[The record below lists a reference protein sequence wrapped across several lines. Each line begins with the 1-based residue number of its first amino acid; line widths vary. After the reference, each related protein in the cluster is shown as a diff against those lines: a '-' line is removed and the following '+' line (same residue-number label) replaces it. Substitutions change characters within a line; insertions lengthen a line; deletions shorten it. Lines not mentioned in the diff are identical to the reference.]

1 MDKQSKKDMFDD
13 MNEYTAYSEYSK
25 RQRTLRI
32 IVSSVMAL
40 IIIAAVLALLWM
52 IRSPGSGRAEQG
64 DAVRSESR
72 SDTSSQDQ
80 ERSAGEA
87 DSGSAEAAESNS
99 ESERIGD
106 LIEKTLRDSSR
117 GNSADSEISDSEAN
131 TAGEQRPD
139 SSAAAE
145 TGESAAADGDAASTQ
160 SNTEEFVPGTGLREE
175 TEEDTRQGASR
186 QVQFTAYI
194 VQEDD
199 TVSSIANAYNLK
211 PQTIIGVNLLTENN
225 SLVPGMRLRIP
236 DRDGHMYII
245 KPGDSLSAIA
255 HQYDMG
261 YLTLAEINGLN
272 PNAIIY
278 PGDELF
284 IPKINITENE
294 ALAVTGDL
302 FVWPA
307 DGEVTALFGTKED
320 PITAEM
326 IDYPGIDI
334 SNSTGTSVKA
344 SMGGQV
350 EEIFHEITGYGKY
363 VVIRNGEYRTLYA
376 HLDEILVE
384 QGQTVEQGQK
394 IGEMGN
400 TGRSLDPHLF
410 FSIEKDGTP
419 VDPLSLLKREDPQ
432 PGTENE
438 SETE

>member
-1 MDKQSKKDMFDD
+1 MDKNPKKDMFDD
-13 MNEYTAYSEYSK
+13 MNDYSTYSEYSK

-52 IRSPGSGRAEQG
+52 IRSPGTE
-64 DAVRSESR
+64 RSEQDSPVQTESR
-72 SDTSSQDQ
+72 PESSRQ
-80 ERSAGEA
+80 EREGLSSEME
-87 DSGSAEAAESNS
+87 SGSAADS
-99 ESERIGD
+99 ESERIGG
-106 LIEKTLRDSSR
+106 LIEKTLQESAADSSD
-117 GNSADSEISDSEAN
+117 GAEASVPDAN
-131 TAGEQRPD
+131 TGEAPRPD
-139 SSAAAE
+139 SAARPEAGEPADDGNTSSA
-145 TGESAAADGDAASTQ
+145 Q
-160 SNTEEFVPGTGLREE
+160 NNTEEFIPGTGLREE
-175 TEEDTRQGASR
+175 TEADAQQGTSR

-199 TVSSIANAYNLK
+199 TVSSIAKAYDVK
-211 PQTIIGVNLLTENN
+211 PQTIIGVNLLTEDNT
-225 SLVPGMRLRIP
+225 LVPGMRLRIP
-236 DRDGHMYII
+236 DRDGQMYII

-272 PNAIIY
+272 PNTIIY

-284 IPKINITENE
+284 IPKITITEHE
-294 ALAVTGDL
+294 ALAITGDL
-302 FVWPA
+302 FIWPA

-320 PITAEM
+320 PITAET

-334 SNSTGTSVKA
+334 SNSTGTPVRA

-350 EEIFHEITGYGKY
+350 EEVFHEITGYGKY
-363 VVIRNGEYRTLYA
+363 IVIRNGEYRTLYA

-384 QGQTVEQGQK
+384 QGQTVDQGQK

-410 FSIEKDGTP
+410 FSIEKNGTSI
-419 VDPLSLLKREDPQ
+419 DPLNLLKRQNQQAE
-432 PGTENE
+432 
-438 SETE
+438 